1 MLGFLWWLIIGLVA
15 GGLARLFIPG
25 PQPMGIFIT
34 MILGLVGSL
43 VGGFLSSLLFGYD
56 VAEPGIHAAGLIMS
70 TVGAVIV
77 LALYI
82 WATRNRR
89 LT

>member
-1 MLGFLWWLIIGLVA
+1 MMEFLWWLVIGLVA
-15 GGLARLFIPG
+15 GALARFFVPG
-25 PQPMGIFIT
+25 PQPMSIVLT

-43 VGGFLSSLLFGYD
+43 VGGFISTMIFGYD
-56 VAEPGIHAAGLIMS
+56 AAEPGFHAAGLLMS

-77 LALYI
+77 LALYL
-82 WATRNRR
+82 WGTRHRS